1 MAEEA
6 ASARMDS
13 EIEFRSRPR
22 VFRKDEAYAII
33 RDFLLGEESDQI
45 LSERILAGH
54 LGLGL
59 GPVRSALERLRAEG
73 LIVAAPNSGLRL
85 PEVTAKEIIDFY
97 EMRMVVECHIASAV
111 AGRLTGEQSDRLED
125 ILFDQERS
133 AATRDTVRYHQLD
146 LDFHQAL
153 VDCHGNSEMARA
165 LGQMRDKMYRL
176 SRRLHRAHPE
186 RLAVNAAQH
195 RSIVDAIRAG
205 SGAEARARMDTH
217 LTWGRAFTLD
227 PDGRLSR
234 S

>member
-6 ASARMDS
+6 SLRLDS
-13 EIEFRSRPR
+13 GIEFRSRPR
-22 VFRKDEAYAII
+22 VFRKDEAYTLI
-33 RDFLLGEESDQI
+33 RHFLLGEESDQI
-45 LSERILAGH
+45 LSERMLAAH

-73 LIVAAPNSGLRL
+73 LIVVAPNSGLRV

-97 EMRMVVECHIASAV
+97 EMRMVVECHIASAL
-111 AGRLTGEQSDRLED
+111 AGRLTGEQSNRLED
-125 ILFDQERS
+125 ILREQERS

-153 VDCHGNSEMARA
+153 VECHGNAEMARA
-165 LGQMRDKMYRL
+165 LGQMKDKMYRL

-195 RSIVDAIRAG
+195 RSIVDAICEGNAV
-205 SGAEARARMDTH
+205 EARGRMDTH
-217 LTWGRAFTLD
+217 LAWGRGFTLD
-227 PDGRLSR
+227 PDGRLNR